1 MVNWTIKR
9 KTKAVTVKFILNCT
23 TLTEMSAHSCFD
35 QILFYIL
42 CCPSEF
48 CDGGSDGDIE
58 DEVDAI
64 YYDYDTCLV

>member
-1 MVNWTIKR
+1 
-9 KTKAVTVKFILNCT
+9 
-23 TLTEMSAHSCFD
+23 MSAHSCFD